1 MKKWPLATA
10 PAAPLTPRRV
20 LSIDPICA
28 EPHMPHVLVEKGDMT
43 LGEFHQHLKRK
54 ADFVRG
60 TKKDNIA
67 ERKVSP

>member
-1 MKKWPLATA
+1 
-10 PAAPLTPRRV
+10 
-20 LSIDPICA
+20 
-28 EPHMPHVLVEKGDMT
+28 MPHVLVEKGDMT
-43 LGEFHQHLKRK
+43 LGEFYQHLKRK